1 MEISGNRIT
10 SGSERGV
17 MGMPLTLVKE
27 GTVASIVWV
36 GGKEEVK
43 RHLENMGFVPGTNVT
58 VISVNNGNVIVN
70 VKDARVAISKEM
82 ANKIMI

>member
-1 MEISGNRIT
+1 MTMAREGEVT
-10 SGSERGV
+10 SIKR
-17 MGMPLTLVKE
+17 
-27 GTVASIVWV
+27 V
-36 GGKEEVK
+36 GGKEEVR